1 MERTSGLEEAIRIPT
16 GQLRQPRSWSDAYKK
31 KANDLAHGH
40 ERQVLAPKP
49 GPRLEIGR
57 GSHKNRSS
65 LRQFFAQRAAR
76 QPIATLYAASKA
88 YIANHLE
95 SLN

>member
-16 GQLRQPRSWSDAYKK
+16 GQLRQPRTWSDAAK

-40 ERQVLAPKP
+40 ERQGLAAKP